1 MPATSRR
8 LEYNCQP
15 RLNWPAGFSRTPK
28 AERQR
33 AAFGRSNP
41 VAAPGSFR
49 GKVSMTIAAAVSRLT
64 EELDRFTK
72 AGRGWRTTEVVI
84 TADVPVLARGDFRSQ
99 GPEPDDRGAALWF
112 ELDGREVVL
121 CCDKWDRVADNITA
135 IAKTLEAMRGLER
148 WGVSETERAFT
159 GFAALPAP
167 GESTSRTWWDIL
179 GIDCFDRHTPD
190 SINAAYRR
198 RAMEC
203 HPDRGG
209 SSEAMSEL
217 NAAREQA
224 LATLQ

>member
-1 MPATSRR
+1 MPTTSKN
-8 LEYNCQP
+8 LDYYCQP
-15 RLNWPAGFSRTPK
+15 RLNWPAGFARTPK
-28 AERQR
+28 TERQR

-41 VAAPGSFR
+41 VAAPNAHR

-72 AGRGWRTTEVVI
+72 PNQNWRTTEVVI

-99 GPEPDDRGAALWF
+99 GPEPEDRGASLWF

-121 CCDKWDRVADNITA
+121 CCDKWDRVADNLTA

-167 GESTSRTWWDIL
+167 GESTSRTCWDIL
-179 GIDCFDRHTPD
+179 GLDAFDRHTHET
-190 SINAAYRR
+190 IKAAYRR
-198 RAMEC
+198 LAMEC
-203 HPDRGG
+203 HPDNGG
-209 SSEAMSEL
+209 TSEAM
-217 NAAREQA
+217 AALVDARNQA
-224 LATLQ
+224 LETIR